1 MGLDTVPRH
10 FLKLDCDL
18 VQGIVPVGVRPKLPI
33 EGIAMVLG
41 NDLAGSHV
49 WANVPPPPVV
59 ISKPLVSEVLETNLD
74 FPEVYPACAVTHAQS
89 RKEAPFVSDTGHNDS
104 TVIDHVVHLPDLPSS
119 VSKDEWV
126 SSQRPDP
133 SLASLWK
140 EVLKIEK
147 VRDVAQGYFVKGDLL
162 YA

>member
-18 VQGIVPVGVRPKLPI
+18 VQGIVPVG
-33 EGIAMVLG
+33 
-41 NDLAGSHV
+41 
-49 WANVPPPPVV
+49 
-59 ISKPLVSEVLETNLD
+59 
-74 FPEVYPACAVTHAQS
+74 EVYPACAVIHAQS

-147 VRDVAQGYFVKGDLL
+147 VRDVAQGYFVEGDLL